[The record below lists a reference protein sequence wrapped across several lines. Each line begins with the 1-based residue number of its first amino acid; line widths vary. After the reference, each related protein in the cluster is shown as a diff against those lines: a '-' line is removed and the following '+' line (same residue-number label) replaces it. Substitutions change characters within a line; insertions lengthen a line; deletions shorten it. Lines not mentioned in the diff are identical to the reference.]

1 MIRENLKLRQCD
13 LTFFIVFYTIPL
25 QLALDPGICVWFIV
39 QVYRLAKEKRRKK
52 NSHQVTNNGIKFFSK
67 NNNNNNNNNNNG
79 IKCVWLS
86 NAMDYGWFRKFFLGL
101 FISNK
106 YLFDLLFQIN
116 YLKNKKKE
124 VIINN

>member
-1 MIRENLKLRQCD
+1 MIHCTSLSFSKR
-13 LTFFIVFYTIPL
+13 
-25 QLALDPGICVWFIV
+25 
-39 QVYRLAKEKRRKK
+39 KEEEKK
-52 NSHQVTNNGIKFFSK
+52 NSHKVTNNGIKFFSK
-67 NNNNNNNNNNNG
+67 NNNNNNG